1 MNEISPRSDIIQ
13 AFLEGAGFGAAKIE
27 WLPVDASCRRYGRL
41 QSGSAHG
48 QTLLM
53 DAPPGQEDVRPWVRV
68 ARHLRGLGLN
78 APEII
83 ASDELAGLLIIED
96 FGSDTFTQLLNR
108 GEDEAAL
115 YDLAVDVLVALH
127 GMDKKKTV
135 PSWLEP
141 YDDDRLLDEAA
152 LFVDWYLPA
161 ISGQAINDDQRTE
174 YLELWRNALGVARGL
189 ARGMAQTLVLRDYH
203 VDNLM
208 RVGGQNGIAAC
219 GLLDFQDALAGPGA
233 YDFVSL
239 IHDARRDIS
248 PDIIV
253 RASKRY
259 FDGMGLNT
267 PSDREEFM
275 AASAVLSA
283 GRNAKI
289 IGIFT
294 RLMMR
299 DKKPAY
305 LAHIPRVW
313 RLLERDLAHPS
324 MAALANWFDVN
335 VPRDLRTTPNFQEQI
350 E

>member
-1 MNEISPRSDIIQ
+1 MTETSPRIDVIE
-13 AFLEGAGFGAAKIE
+13 AFLEEAGFGAAKIE
-27 WLPVDASCRRYGRL
+27 WLPVDASYRRYGRL

-48 QTLLM
+48 QILLM

-83 ASDELAGLLIIED
+83 ASDENAGLLIIED

-108 GEDEAAL
+108 GEDEAQL

-127 GMDKKKTV
+127 GMGQDKTV

-141 YDDDRLLDEAA
+141 YDDDRLLGEAA
-152 LFVDWYLPA
+152 LFIDWYLPA

-174 YLELWRNALGVARGL
+174 YLELWRDVLGL
-189 ARGMAQTLVLRDYH
+189 ARGMPQTLVLRDYH

-208 RVGGQNGIAAC
+208 RVGGQSGISAC

-248 PDIIV
+248 PEIIA
-253 RASKRY
+253 RASSRY
-259 FDGMGLNT
+259 FDGMGLSA

-275 AASAVLSA
+275 AASAMLSG

-324 MAALANWFDVN
+324 MAALANWFNVN
-335 VPRDLRTTPNFQEQI
+335 VPRDLRTTPKFLEQLK
-350 E
+350 